1 MEIKSFT
8 VESLDAKLSSVI
20 EPTED
25 QNRRLRELMKVFL
38 KENRKL
44 NLSAYRE
51 EGQCWVGN
59 VVDSVSGACVLEK
72 LGRSKFTMTNDPAFA
87 PASAGR
93 QGNTQFPKDLSV
105 IDVGMGGGFPLL
117 PLAIMLPDVKFTGL
131 DATGKKVDAVRRI
144 CKKMKIKNVKLITGR
159 AEELGHDKKLREK
172 FDVVLGRAVA
182 PLSVL
187 LEYMSP
193 FAAIKGH
200 LLCWKS
206 MNIEDELTDS
216 INARIKLN
224 AQLVDKVE
232 YELPVDWG
240 KRQILVFEKTGELA
254 SDFPRSVGIAKKEP
268 I

>member
-1 MEIKSFT
+1 
-8 VESLDAKLSSVI
+8 
-20 EPTED
+20 
-25 QNRRLRELMKVFL
+25 MKVFL
-38 KENRKL
+38 EENKKL

-59 VVDSVSGACVLEK
+59 VLDSVIALDELWDIFCAGYEVERGKWKGEK
-72 LGRSKFTMTNDPAFA
+72 EKISI
-87 PASAGR
+87 
-93 QGNTQFPKDLSV
+93 
-105 IDVGMGGGFPLL
+105 IDVGMGGGFPML
-117 PLAIMLPDVKFTGL
+117 PLAILFPEIKFTGL

-144 CKKMKIKNVKLITGR
+144 ADKMELKNVQLITGR
-159 AEELGHDKKLREK
+159 AEEVGRDEKYREK

-193 FAAIKGH
+193 FVSVKGRM
-200 LLCWKS
+200 LCWKS

-232 YELPVDWG
+232 YELPEEWG
-240 KRQILVFEKTGELA
+240 HRQILVFEKTGVLSEE
-254 SDFPRSVGIAKKEP
+254 FPRGVGVAKKEP
-268 I
+268 L